1 MKLRTA
7 CPLDCPDTCSL
18 EVTVE
23 AGRIVDIDAA
33 PVDDSSNPLTDGW
46 ICKKVKHH
54 AERVYSPERILRP
67 LVRVGA
73 KGEGRFRETTWDE
86 AIELVA
92 SRIREAIATDGP
104 GSVIPYLYNSSSAR
118 IDKKRLMPHLF
129 ERLGCPEVTQ
139 TICAST
145 KTAAWDWAFGTMLSS
160 DPLDVVHAKLLVV
173 WGGNPGASNTHL
185 IPLITQARKSGAAL
199 VVIDPRRTSVAD
211 RADVHLAI
219 RPGTDVVLGFALA
232 NWLVDNGH
240 ADRAF
245 LERHTVGFDRFMR
258 AANEWPLE
266 RAAEV
271 CGVDAAS
278 IARVAEMI
286 AGTKPAMLR
295 TGWGMERNRNGASSY
310 LAAYAVWAIAG
321 HFGELGSG
329 ILDSTSKGFP
339 NSVLVDWPEG
349 VERPARGAINMNRV
363 ARVLNGDRDEW
374 PVAPRVLVIQGAN
387 PAVTSVDQVGM
398 LRGLANESVFTV
410 LHEQVMTDTA
420 SYADIVL
427 PATSHFEIDDV
438 VGSYGSYT
446 AQRNSK
452 VIDRVGESRSNGEV
466 AEALAVALGFD
477 RDEFDASAEAIEAL
491 VGESL
496 CTGSV
501 VVREAG
507 STVQFKDVF
516 PSFDDGRMR
525 LWREDHELAGPR
537 FVELVDER
545 HPLTLITPATT
556 FTINSMFADTA
567 PPPAVV
573 KVSPADAR
581 ARGIVDGALV
591 HVFNDR
597 ASISLPANVDATMR
611 DGVCS
616 IPKGLWRR
624 HVVGGLTANAF
635 APDTFSDLSD
645 GACFN
650 DARVEIRAS

>member
-1 MKLRTA
+1 MTIIQNCTRSLAFSLFIRSILPLSMDAFFTALLIFIAMQSLRFNFFKSSF
-7 CPLDCPDTCSL
+7 SL
-18 EVTVE
+18 CEV
-23 AGRIVDIDAA
+23 R
-33 PVDDSSNPLTDGW
+33 
-46 ICKKVKHH
+46 
-54 AERVYSPERILRP
+54 LRP
-67 LVRVGA
+67 
-73 KGEGRFRETTWDE
+73 
-86 AIELVA
+86 
-92 SRIREAIATDGP
+92 S
-104 GSVIPYLYNSSSAR
+104 
-118 IDKKRLMPHLF
+118 
-129 ERLGCPEVTQ
+129 
-139 TICAST
+139 
-145 KTAAWDWAFGTMLSS
+145 
-160 DPLDVVHAKLLVV
+160 KLHKHV
-173 WGGNPGASNTHL
+173 S
-185 IPLITQARKSGAAL
+185 
-199 VVIDPRRTSVAD
+199 
-211 RADVHLAI
+211 
-219 RPGTDVVLGFALA
+219 
-232 NWLVDNGH
+232 
-240 ADRAF
+240 
-245 LERHTVGFDRFMR
+245 
-258 AANEWPLE
+258 
-266 RAAEV
+266 
-271 CGVDAAS
+271 
-278 IARVAEMI
+278 
-286 AGTKPAMLR
+286 
-295 TGWGMERNRNGASSY
+295 
-310 LAAYAVWAIAG
+310 
-321 HFGELGSG
+321 
-329 ILDSTSKGFP
+329 
-339 NSVLVDWPEG
+339 
-349 VERPARGAINMNRV
+349 
-363 ARVLNGDRDEW
+363 GDRDEW
-374 PVAPRVLVIQGAN
+374 RVAPRVLVIQGAN

-410 LHEQVMTDTA
+410 VHEQVMTDTA
-420 SYADIVL
+420 TYADVVL

-501 VVREAG
+501 VVREEG

-525 LWREDHELAGPR
+525 LWRENHELAGPR

-635 APDTFSDLSD
+635 APDTSTDLSD